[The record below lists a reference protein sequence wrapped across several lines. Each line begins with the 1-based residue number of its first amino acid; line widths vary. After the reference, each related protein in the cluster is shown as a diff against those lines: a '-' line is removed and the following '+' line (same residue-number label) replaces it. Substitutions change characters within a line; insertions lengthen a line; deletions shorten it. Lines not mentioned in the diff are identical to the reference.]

1 MPYSLIESRAGGK
14 KGWRVRSQDGTYLS
28 KNALPRATAIR
39 QLRAVYFQEMRQKKK

>member
-1 MPYSLIESRAGGK
+1 MPYKMIASVAGGK
-14 KGWRVRSQDGTYLS
+14 KGFRIRSQDGTYLS